1 MQKNLINNLKIM
13 SNRHFIFVTGN
24 IYERKKNYQYFFQFN
39 GLIYV
44 KPINKKTKKEIEMIL
59 QNLILIAM
67 FHIRTDFRCCN
78 FEVILVCF
86 AVVLFA
92 NYLHI

>member
-1 MQKNLINNLKIM
+1 MK
-13 SNRHFIFVTGN
+13 
-24 IYERKKNYQYFFQFN
+24 EKKNYQYFFQFN

-78 FEVILVCF
+78 FEVILVCL

-92 NYLHI
+92 NYLNI

>member
-1 MQKNLINNLKIM
+1 MKEKKSIINI
-13 SNRHFIFVTGN
+13 
-24 IYERKKNYQYFFQFN
+24 FFQFN

-78 FEVILVCF
+78 FEVILVCL

-92 NYLHI
+92 NYLNI